1 MNRVAPSVA
10 VGTPDVVRR
19 RTRAAELG
27 RKGLAH
33 LFLIVGTLCMV
44 IPMLWLISTS
54 LKAEGS
60 IFTYPPQWIPQPIMW
75 DNYVKVFLVEP
86 FALYLGNSLIYAALS
101 TVGQL
106 LTCSMAAYAF
116 ARLRFPGRH
125 VIFVALLVTLMIPS
139 QVTVIPTFVI
149 MKYLGWIDSIRPLII
164 PNWAGGAFGTF
175 LLRQFFLSIP
185 ADLMD
190 AAKID
195 GSNYY
200 GIYAR
205 IFMPLAG
212 PALATLGVFTFMWTW
227 NDLFGPLIYLN
238 SPSKYTVSI
247 GLAFFQSVH
256 YSEWSLLMAGSMISV
271 VPILV
276 LYMAA
281 QKYFVQGIATSGL
294 KR

>member
-1 MNRVAPSVA
+1 V
-10 VGTPDVVRR
+10 
-19 RTRAAELG
+19 
-27 RKGLAH
+27 
-33 LFLIVGTLCMV
+33 
-44 IPMLWLISTS
+44 
-54 LKAEGS
+54 
-60 IFTYPPQWIPQPIMW
+60 YPPRWIPNPFEW
-75 DNYVKVFLVEP
+75 DNYTKVFQVEP
-86 FALYLGNSLIYAALS
+86 FALYLGNSFVYAGLS
-101 TVGQL
+101 TLGQI

-116 ARLRFPGRH
+116 ARLRFPGRG
-125 VIFVALLVTLMIPS
+125 VIFMALLATLMIPG
-139 QVTVIPTFVI
+139 QVTVIPTFII
-149 MKYLGWIDSIRPLII
+149 MKYLGWIDSVKPLII

-185 ADLMD
+185 GELMD

-195 GSNYY
+195 GCNFY

-212 PALATLGVFTFMWTW
+212 AALATLGVFTFMWSW

-238 SPSKYTVSI
+238 TPSKYMVSI

-256 YSEWSLLMAGSMISV
+256 YNAWALLMAGSIISL
-271 VPILV
+271 VPIVV